1 MQDDL
6 PDLSP
11 SDMDL
16 LYIGK
21 QVQVKVSVDDVVY
34 DVLGEISSSS
44 EGDIGNE
51 TTDDKLEQYLLTNSK
66 YSHSQV
72 MACMKQMRRKQ
83 LEHVRNILAG
93 GLPLAL
99 NMLDSDSSI
108 EQAANELG
116 PINMSQRSPQKC
128 PAASSFTS
136 DEGTDG
142 SSCSKRQHVETED
155 DESEQGVRPFREKQ
169 AWVKESLVLR
179 SSNLCL

>member
-11 SDMDL
+11 SDKDL
-16 LYIGK
+16 LYTGK

-34 DVLGEISSSS
+34 DLLGEISSSS
-44 EGDIGNE
+44 ESDIGNE

-66 YSHSQV
+66 SSHSQV
-72 MACMKQMRRKQ
+72 MARMKQTGRKQ
-83 LEHVRNILAG
+83 HENVGNISAG

-99 NMLDSDSSI
+99 NTLDSDSTI
-108 EQAANELG
+108 EQVANELG

-136 DEGTDG
+136 DEGTD
-142 SSCSKRQHVETED
+142 
-155 DESEQGVRPFREKQ
+155 
-169 AWVKESLVLR
+169 
-179 SSNLCL
+179 